1 MALVDMQVVTLAGS
15 KYGEDEESKRDVKD
29 EMEIL
34 EDRTG
39 YTMVQVIPKGHRK
52 PGSGLIS

>member
-1 MALVDMQVVTLAGS
+1 MVTLAGS
-15 KYGEDEESKRDVKD
+15 KYGEDEESKRDIKD

-39 YTMVQVIPKGHRK
+39 YTVVQVIPKGHRK